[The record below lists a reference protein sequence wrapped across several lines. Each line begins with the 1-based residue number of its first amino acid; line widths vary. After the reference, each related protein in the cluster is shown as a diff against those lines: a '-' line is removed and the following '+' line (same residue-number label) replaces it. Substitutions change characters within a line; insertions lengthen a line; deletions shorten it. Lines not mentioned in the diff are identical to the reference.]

1 MKYSIYGLIASALI
15 TVTGLAFAAPNS
27 DTIEFWAAHEE
38 ASKKIVSHK
47 AWQEILD
54 VYLDSANDSGV
65 NRFDYAAVSDADS
78 DKLEIYL
85 DSLQSIDPRQLSRAE
100 QLPFWI
106 NLYNA
111 LTVKVVIDK
120 FPVTSIRKIRFLT
133 SPFGPWDKN
142 LIEIA
147 GNKLSLNDIEHGIL
161 RPIWKDPRIHFS
173 VNCASIGCPN
183 LASKAFTA
191 ENTDALMES
200 SAVDFINHARGV
212 EVRAD
217 KIVLSSIFDWYGS
230 DFGNNQSQILAY
242 LGKYY
247 QAGNEPVLSLENREI
262 EFQYDWNLNKP
273 N

>member
-1 MKYSIYGLIASALI
+1 MKYSVCGFIASVLI
-15 TVTGLAFAAPNS
+15 TVSGFVVAAPS
-27 DTIEFWAAHEE
+27 SEAIEFWIAHEE
-38 ASKKIVSHK
+38 TSTKTVSHQ

-54 VYLDSANDSGV
+54 VYLDSTNDSGV
-65 NRFDYAAVSDADS
+65 NRFDYAAVSAADLA
-78 DKLEIYL
+78 KLESYL
-85 DSLQSIDPRQLSRAE
+85 DSLQGIEPRQLSRAE

-111 LTVKVVIDK
+111 LTVKVVLDNL
-120 FPVTSIRKIRFLT
+120 PVTSIRKIRFLT

-142 LIEIA
+142 LIEVA
-147 GNKLSLNDIEHGIL
+147 GKKLTLNDIEHRIL

-191 ENTDALMES
+191 DNSDALMER

-212 EVRAD
+212 DIKAD
-217 KIVLSSIFDWYGS
+217 KVVLSSIFDWYGT
-230 DFGNNQSQILAY
+230 DFGDNQHQILAY
-242 LGKYY
+242 LSKYY
-247 QAGNEPVLSLENREI
+247 QGENKQGLSLESRKI
-262 EFQYDWNLNKP
+262 EFQYDWRLNNP